1 MNNTQHLLSLTL
13 TALLALTATASAVE
27 PAKEIL
33 QDGTILIIT
42 TSQLVLKDTAGKEH
56 TYDVTEKTQ
65 LSLDGKACRP
75 LDLKSGLKARVTTIK
90 GEAKSAISIDAINK
104 KPLFEYMQDGKLVT
118 ADEESLVMIADDAKT
133 HSFILTKD
141 TKVTCD
147 GKECRAVDLPAN
159 TRIRITKD
167 KTDDHILLI
176 IEAIIKNPDFR

>member
-1 MNNTQHLLSLTL
+1 MKNTQHLLNLTL
-13 TALLALTATASAVE
+13 TALFALSATASAVE

-56 TYDVTEKTQ
+56 TYDITEKTQ

-75 LDLKSGLKARVTTIK
+75 LDLKSGLKARVMTK
-90 GEAKSAISIDAINK
+90 ASADVSAISIDAINK
-104 KPLFEYMQDGKLVT
+104 NRLYESMQEGKIVT
-118 ADEESLVMIADDAKT
+118 ADDESLVMIADDAKT
-133 HSFILTKD
+133 HSFIITKD

-147 GKECRAVDLPAN
+147 GKECKAADLPAD
-159 TRIRITKD
+159 TRIRVTKD

-176 IEAIIKNPDFR
+176 IEAIIKNPEF

>member
-42 TSQLVLKDTAGKEH
+42 TSQLVLKDMAGKKH

-75 LDLKSGLKARVTTIK
+75 LDLKSGLKARVMTKTS
-90 GEAKSAISIDAINK
+90 ADVSAISIDAINENR
-104 KPLFEYMQDGKLVT
+104 LFEYMQEGKIVS
-118 ADEESLVMIADDAKT
+118 AHDESLVMIADDAKT
-133 HSFILTKD
+133 HSFIITKD

-147 GKECRAVDLPAN
+147 GKECKAVDLPAN